1 MFSDDFVS
9 SPECFMYTTEVIGRQ
24 SAPDFVFTYGDMPAH
39 HFFICL
45 FTYMC
50 DYADIDYGCLFTLSK
65 DMTAMLMTVTFLY
78 FTFCHFLYMKLIHPF
93 LHLKNLLLICHHVGL
108 YSE

>member
-65 DMTAMLMTVTFLY
+65 DMTADDGHVPVFHILSLFVYEIDSSFFASEEP
-78 FTFCHFLYMKLIHPF
+78 FTYLSPCGPLF
-93 LHLKNLLLICHHVGL
+93 
-108 YSE
+108 